1 VSEVYVLLAVVVI
14 LVVIVAA
21 ILLLVLGR
29 LKRRRAQLLS
39 ELSGPPRL
47 VSDRAFNRL
56 EMARREAAILGRQGA
71 DTSRARELIAQSQA
85 ALDQRQFARSYELA
99 QSAHEALVHVRTTGT
114 LPSSGT
120 VTPAVAPPASSR
132 VAVPRPVAAP
142 SAAAA
147 PSTPVGGGLDA
158 AAPVPRLAPNRA
170 ESQFQIRLLDGE
182 LDDAKAKRSSP
193 AMLATAG
200 ALRSQAQSSF
210 DHEQYTDAL
219 RFALRGRRELGG
231 NVESLAPGPAPPPPA
246 AGDRSNGGSGDPSLV
261 ADRTA
266 SGARCP
272 QCGYPALADDAFCRG
287 CGLPRTPTTCA
298 KCGAARTPSDT
309 FCGRC
314 GQRFS

>member
-1 VSEVYVLLAVVVI
+1 VSELYILIAAAVILGVVVI
-14 LVVIVAA
+14 GV
-21 ILLLVLGR
+21 LLLIINR
-29 LKRRRAQLLS
+29 LKRRRAQLLD
-39 ELSGPPRL
+39 ELSTSPRV
-47 VSDRAFNRL
+47 VSDRAYNRL

-85 ALDQRQFARSYELA
+85 ALDQRQFSRAYELA
-99 QSAHEALVHVRTTGT
+99 QSAHEALVHARTTGT

-120 VTPAVAPPASSR
+120 GPPTPASPPTPPVLS
-132 VAVPRPVAAP
+132 PRSAAP
-142 SAAAA
+142 SFAAVPLA
-147 PSTPVGGGLDA
+147 SGGGGLDVT
-158 AAPVPRLAPNRA
+158 APVARLAPNRA
-170 ESQFQIRLLDGE
+170 ESQFQIRLLDAE
-182 LDDAKAKRSSP
+182 LDAATAKRSSP
-193 AMLATAG
+193 AMVATAS

-219 RFALRGRRELGG
+219 RFALRARRELGG
-231 NVESLAPGPAPPPPA
+231 NVETLAPGPPSAAPA
-246 AGDRSNGGSGDPSLV
+246 AGERSNGGTGDPSVV
-261 ADRTA
+261 AERAA

-314 GQRFS
+314 GQRFN